1 MEKKLKSVLTPEGE
15 MEIVNG
21 FTLKEENRKISIA
34 ILEDESV
41 LVNIIRFEESEEEP
55 YTKEI
60 TNQNLRL
67 SKLTLAL
74 LIACIIKADRDFNLQ
89 LDSLIEDLNNSKEQ

>member
-1 MEKKLKSVLTPEGE
+1 MEKELNSVLTPEGK

-21 FTLKEENRKISIA
+21 FTLREENRKISFA
-34 ILEDESV
+34 LLEDESII
-41 LVNIIRFEESEEEP
+41 VNIRRFEESEEEP

-74 LIACIIKADRDFNLQ
+74 LICCIYKADKDFD
-89 LDSLIEDLNNSKEQ
+89 LDINSVLEEINKNQE